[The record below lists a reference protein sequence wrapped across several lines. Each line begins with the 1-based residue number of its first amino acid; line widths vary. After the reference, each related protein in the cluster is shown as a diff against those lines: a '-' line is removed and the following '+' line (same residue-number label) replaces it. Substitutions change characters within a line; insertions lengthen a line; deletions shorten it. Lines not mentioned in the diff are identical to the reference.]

1 MTTDPPDN
9 NPPDNNRTDNNRTDN
24 NATGSTPADRL
35 PKDSLQAGPAR
46 RGDRQ
51 AATRPQNAPPSAP
64 ATAPAPRHIY
74 GPRPLG
80 ALIPPMV
87 RPAFKK
93 RAPATAQVLADWDII
108 MGPAISAVTTPR
120 KLFAGTLSIACV
132 GPVAM
137 ELQHLA
143 PTLIGRINAH
153 MGQIIVSRLRFVQDI
168 QPQTQNPRPPP
179 RKPAAEAAHHAVAT
193 LPEGELRDALESL
206 GRMVLSTPPARRR

>member
-1 MTTDPPDN
+1 MTIEREDN
-9 NPPDNNRTDNNRTDN
+9 NPSPPARPVAARTDN
-24 NATGSTPADRL
+24 
-35 PKDSLQAGPAR
+35 
-46 RGDRQ
+46 
-51 AATRPQNAPPSAP
+51 
-64 ATAPAPRHIY
+64 RHVY

-80 ALIPPMV
+80 ALIPPIV

-108 MGPAISAVTTPR
+108 MGPAIAAVTTPR
-120 KLFAGTLSIACV
+120 KLFAGTLSIACI

-168 QPQTQNPRPPP
+168 QPQSPLPPP
-179 RKPAAEAAHHAVAT
+179 RKPAAEAAHKAVAT